1 FEFMKRKRWA
11 DLLISELSEAIILVL
26 SASCKVLFCGHAVQ
40 ELLGWKDEE
49 LVDGD
54 LIELMNAN
62 DRDSFRGMFAQA
74 IAARGD
80 LLTYAR
86 LKCKPEYYGA
96 AEYHAPQKEVLFEIM
111 GYPHVGPDDECSCF
125 FAMAKPYPSRNI
137 AMLNTFLEL
146 KVENARLRERLQA
159 LRARSQELGAT
170 QAAAAAAS
178 RASIPFESGS
188 MSSQLAVHLGLD
200 AAQPFSS
207 DYPYYSVASHTYG
220 GPSHAPAGMGM
231 GMGAGPSA
239 GTGAGAGANSAGAG
253 AGAGAP
259 GPEDD
264 TDESRRKKAKR
275 VYTTDQHVCV
285 TCGRTDSPEWRK
297 GPHGPKTLCNA
308 CGLRWA
314 KKVRKFEEA
323 NEAGGG

>member
-1 FEFMKRKRWA
+1 
-11 DLLISELSEAIILVL
+11 
-26 SASCKVLFCGHAVQ
+26 
-40 ELLGWKDEE
+40 
-49 LVDGD
+49 
-54 LIELMNAN
+54 
-62 DRDSFRGMFAQA
+62 MFAQA

-137 AMLNTFLEL
+137 AMYAPLSPAPPLPESLPMLICPCGARRRLNTFLEL
-146 KVENARLRERLQA
+146 KVENARLQERLQA
-159 LRARSQELGAT
+159 LRTRSQELGAT

-178 RASIPFESGS
+178 RASIPFGSGS

-200 AAQPFSS
+200 AAQPFST

-220 GPSHAPAGMGM
+220 GPSHVPAGMGM
-231 GMGAGPSA
+231 GMGAGPGA

-253 AGAGAP
+253 AGVGAGAP

-264 TDESRRKKAKR
+264 TDESRRKK
-275 VYTTDQHVCV
+275 V
-285 TCGRTDSPEWRK
+285 GRAFLSPPSPFLLFRLRD
-297 GPHGPKTLCNA
+297 LCA
-308 CGLRWA
+308 ASR
-314 KKVRKFEEA
+314 
-323 NEAGGG
+323 